1 MLRLHYQPPGTAPGT
16 LVKREDAAQ
25 EKSEYFLMQY
35 DLDSTYETKPESV
48 EELFQ
53 KLDSDKVN
61 WIDVRGLGDLDLL
74 RALAEK
80 FHFHRLAIEDILTSQ
95 RPKIERFHD
104 HIFVI
109 VDVPSEDSAGEV
121 VITQTALFLGKDYV
135 VTIQEDMA
143 HDHFE
148 PIRERLRAGRGYARE
163 RGTDYLTYAILDTVI
178 DLMFPV
184 LENAGD
190 TIEELEDEM
199 LEHPDRNTLRRLY
212 DVKRVLLQLRR
223 AVWPAREIFNA
234 MLRDDTGLITP
245 GSQFFLRDCYEHTV
259 QIIELIENY
268 RDITSGLMD
277 LYLSSLGQRTNDIMR
292 VLTVISSVFIPLTF
306 LAGVYG
312 MNFDTDSPFNMPE
325 LDLRFG
331 YLYCLL
337 LMFGISL
344 AMVAFFKGKK
354 WL

>member
-1 MLRLHYQPPGTAPGT
+1 MLRLHYQPPGTPPGT
-16 LVKREDAAQ
+16 LVQREDT
-25 EKSEYFLMQY
+25 ESHECEYFLMQY
-35 DLDSTYETKPESV
+35 DLESTYETRPDSV
-48 EELFQ
+48 EELFA
-53 KLDSDKVN
+53 KMDPKKVN
-61 WIDVRGLGDLDLL
+61 WIDVRGLGNLDLL

-80 FHFHRLAIEDILTSQ
+80 FKFHRLAIEDVLTSQ

-104 HIFVI
+104 HIFII

-121 VITQTALFLGKDYV
+121 VITQAAIFLGKHYV
-135 VTIQEDMA
+135 VTLQEDMQ

-148 PIRERLRAGRGYARE
+148 PIRERLRTGRGYARE
-163 RGTDYLTYAILDTVI
+163 RGPDYLCYALLDTVI

-184 LENAGD
+184 LENTGD

-199 LEHPDRNTLRRLY
+199 LEHPDQSTLRRLY
-212 DVKRVLLQLRR
+212 DLKRVLLQLRR

-234 MLRDDTGLITP
+234 LLRDDTGLVASGT
-245 GSQFFLRDCYEHTV
+245 QLFLRDCYEHTI

-312 MNFDTDSPFNMPE
+312 MNFNTDSPFNMPE
-325 LDLRFG
+325 LDLPYG
-331 YLYCLL
+331 YLLCLI
-337 LMFGISL
+337 LML
-344 AMVAFFKGKK
+344 AIALTMVAFFKGKK